1 MFKILGKAKDLK
13 SNTDVVYCQVS
24 PEKYLKIVGDD
35 FQDFELQRKKENH
48 KGYDRLKKDIEDGA
62 LLPSITL
69 AVKHDL
75 VKNIVKDIDDTQK
88 LERSLSAEGS
98 VVDIL
103 DGLQRT
109 YILKE
114 LSENSH
120 EFKDGQTLLL
130 EYWLESDL
138 KNNRPLS

>member
-1 MFKILGKAKDLK
+1 
-13 SNTDVVYCQVS
+13 
-24 PEKYLKIVGDD
+24 
-35 FQDFELQRKKENH
+35 
-48 KGYDRLKKDIEDGA
+48 KKDIEEGA

-75 VKNIVKDIDDTQK
+75 VEDIVKDIEDPHK
-88 LERSLSAEGS
+88 LENSLSAEGG

-114 LSENSH
+114 LKDNNY

-130 EYWLESDL
+130 EYWLES
-138 KNNRPLS
+138 